1 MRDKNDRSILAWW
14 TVLGLGLGLIVLSAL
29 LWATEGSP
37 EARRLALERDLERMA
52 PVVSQLSA
60 GQVPDA
66 EMLKQADGSALA
78 PLLQAMLEASR
89 QRQQALQ
96 TYQTQIEAVGLG
108 EGLTPSTLVV
118 PSGRHSVRQKLDQL
132 RIALDDLARQSA
144 TIQSR
149 LDDSLTQWLAQTPG
163 WDEPGR
169 RKALLDTTIG
179 AQTSME
185 AFFAVERG
193 IVEQVEGLLAHLDKV
208 GAGVML
214 ENGAQQEL
222 VFSKSAD
229 LAFYRATLLKLGE
242 LGRQEQQLLAQ
253 AQQVGGQ
260 HARQVGRW
268 LKPVAED
275 LRSK

>member
-1 MRDKNDRSILAWW
+1 MRNKNDRSILAWW

-29 LWATEGSP
+29 LWVTQGSP
-37 EARRLALERDLERMA
+37 EARHLALERDLERLA

-60 GQVPDA
+60 GRSPDA
-66 EMLKQADGSALA
+66 EMLKQVDDSALA
-78 PLLQAMLEASR
+78 PLMQALSDASR

-132 RIALDDLARQSA
+132 RTALNDLDRQSTA
-144 TIQSR
+144 IQTR
-149 LDDSLTQWLAQTPG
+149 LDDSLTQWLVQAPG
-163 WDEPGR
+163 WNEPER
-169 RKALLDTTIG
+169 RKALLETSGG
-179 AQTSME
+179 AQATMK
-185 AFFAVERG
+185 AFFEVEQG
-193 IVEQVEGLLAHLDKV
+193 IVAQVEGLLAHLDKV
-208 GAGVML
+208 GSGVAL

-229 LAFYRATLLKLGE
+229 LAFYRATLLKLGD

-253 AQQVGGQ
+253 AQQAGGQ
-260 HARQVGRW
+260 HARQVGHW
-268 LKPVAED
+268 LTASSAHAA
-275 LRSK
+275 R